1 MLKSY
6 LLGAVLL
13 VPAAGAVYAWDAADT
28 TLNYTQVAG
37 RIDRVEREC
46 QVERRDRTG
55 PVKTRETSSW
65 IDCLAAEREAMG
77 DPKAEIFYR
86 TSVTVRYFSPVDNSE
101 QTASYRFNGDPETAR
116 ALTRGAEIA
125 IYASKSKHRAIK
137 PVG

>member
-28 TLNYTQVAG
+28 ALNYTRVAG

-65 IDCLAAEREAMG
+65 MDCAFAEDAAMG
-77 DPKAEIFYR
+77 GSKAEIFYR

-101 QTASYRFNGDPETAR
+101 QTASYRFNGYPEKSR
-116 ALTRGAEIA
+116 ALTRGAELA
-125 IYASKSKHRAIK
+125 IYASKRDRGAIK